1 MNGWPCR
8 ACGTRARTDR
18 GQRSEKSFRVNGPA
32 GAGRSG
38 SSPVSA
44 VSAPFGQSKAD
55 PRVVVSPKSENNSNT
70 STPRTEKLPRHYASP
85 SHWQEGGTSSSLP
98 RDQLAGGD
106 GVHLAEPPA
115 IPRPRRPPPPPPP
128 AVARV
133 RHGGVPPPRR
143 PPQAR
148 PRHPPRPMVQPGTHV
163 PSSPVPRLERRW
175 PDACALC
182 CCCCCLCTLQGT
194 AFSMTER
201 DRLGLRGL
209 LPPSVVSSQQ
219 QIDRFST
226 TPPIPRLLLC
236 VSLVCC
242 CPKLDCSVLRREV
255 FWLTMTRS
263 FHF

>member
-1 MNGWPCR
+1 MAGHVGRVVHALGPIAANGAKSRSALTDPRAQADLARLPSPPCR
-8 ACGTRARTDR
+8 RHSGKAKQIPASSSRPNRRIIPTPQHRAR
-18 GQRSEKSFRVNGPA
+18 KSYHDTTRPL
-32 GAGRSG
+32 R
-38 SSPVSA
+38 
-44 VSAPFGQSKAD
+44 
-55 PRVVVSPKSENNSNT
+55 
-70 STPRTEKLPRHYASP
+70 P
-85 SHWQEGGTSSSLP
+85 SHWQEGGTCSSLP

-148 PRHPPRPMVQPGTHV
+148 PRHPPRPMVQPGTRV
-163 PSSPVPRLERRW
+163 PSSPVSRLERRW
-175 PDACALC
+175 PDACAL
-182 CCCCCLCTLQGT
+182 CCCCLCTLQGT